1 MRGPFS
7 LGRRTALMLATAI
20 TCASG
25 ASTAAAQQNRDA
37 TVSAVDAFGETVGVE
52 QIGLYNLSEIRG
64 FNPQNSGAE
73 RIDGFYFA
81 RAGNIEDPA
90 VDHRS
95 VSVGVNAAPLN
106 YPSPSGIINVHLKTF
121 APGDRLLELS
131 LNSYAWFSPTLDAN
145 FSLASNDGRVG
156 VAGGAQFL
164 PAVTYPDGSKTEE
177 YYVGLVPGWRI
188 SDSVRAHALI
198 SYGHANVDRGRWS
211 DVLSGASLPPAQ
223 STNVLL
229 PPHAASASVYTV
241 DVGLFLDGVF
251 SNGWRAAASA
261 IYSAGSFSPLSF
273 TSFDFGGG
281 PLVGATLEHFPEHT
295 KRAIALEA
303 RLSRDFQFIGADH
316 QVTGALRYRHREAI
330 DSDPTIVD
338 LGTVDAR
345 HPVFP
350 DLPQF
355 SDNGLRSLDAIDQ
368 EVASLDYAGIYWGR
382 VQLRAGVDLTRRAER
397 FRPLAGASTSGSRD
411 FTFPHASIIYSLNDN
426 TALFASYA
434 RGLEDSGV
442 APNFAV
448 NGNQVLPPAVAE
460 ATELGLRQAISPNL
474 TLIVVGFEVQKPTPG
489 LQADG
494 VFGLVGE
501 ERHRGLEA
509 SLTGQLTPLTRVVLG
524 AVTMEQSL
532 SGPLVSSAQVG
543 SHPVGTAPTVVA
555 ANVVQTL
562 PFARDW
568 SVDAQLRWTDGKYI
582 DTANLARSNAI
593 SILNIGLRRDF
604 HIGQSSAE
612 LRLVATN
619 VLNTRDWDVQ
629 TDGSI
634 APVNR
639 PTIWGTFT
647 TRFGAQ

>member
-1 MRGPFS
+1 
-7 LGRRTALMLATAI
+7 MLATAI
-20 TCASG
+20 ASASG
-25 ASTAAAQQNRDA
+25 ASNAAAQQNRDA

-81 RAGNIEDPA
+81 RAGNVEDPA

-95 VSVGVNAAPLN
+95 VNVGVNAAPLN
-106 YPSPSGIINVHLKTF
+106 YPSPSGIVNVHLKTF
-121 APGDRLLELS
+121 APGDRWLELS
-131 LNSYAWFSPTLDAN
+131 LNSLAWFSPTVDAN
-145 FSLASNDGRVG
+145 FSLASDDGRVG
-156 VAGGAQFL
+156 VAGGVQFL
-164 PAVTYPDGSKTEE
+164 PAVTYPDGSQTQE

-188 SDSVRAHALI
+188 SESLRAHALI
-198 SYGHANVDRGRWS
+198 SYGHGNFDRGQWS
-211 DVLSGASLPPAQ
+211 DVLSGTSLPPAQ

-229 PPHAASASVYTV
+229 PPHAASASVYTAN
-241 DVGLFLDGVF
+241 VGFFLDGVF

-261 IYSAGSFSPLSF
+261 IHSAGSLSPFDF
-273 TSFDFGGG
+273 TLFDFGGG
-281 PLVGATLEHFPEHT
+281 PLVHTTLEHFPAHRKQAT
-295 KRAIALEA
+295 ALEA
-303 RLSRDFQFIGADH
+303 RLSRDFHFIGADH

-345 HPVFP
+345 HPSFP

-355 SDNGLRSLDAIDQ
+355 SDNGLRSLDVIDQ
-368 EVASLDYAGIYWGR
+368 EVASLDYAGVYWGR
-382 VQLRAGVDLTRRAER
+382 VQLRAGIDLTRHAER
-397 FRPLAGASTSGSRD
+397 FRPLAGANTSASQD

-448 NGNQVLPPAVAE
+448 NGNQVLPPAIAE
-460 ATELGLRQAISPNL
+460 ATELGLRQAISPHL
-474 TLIVVGFEVQKPTPG
+474 TLIVAGFDVQKPTPG
-489 LQADG
+489 LQANG

-532 SGPLVSSAQVG
+532 SGPLVSSGQVG

-582 DTANLARSNAI
+582 DTANLVRSNAI
-593 SILNIGLRRDF
+593 PILNLGLRHDF

-629 TDGSI
+629 TSGAI
-634 APVNR
+634 APVYR
-639 PTIWGTFT
+639 PTIWATLT
-647 TRFGAQ
+647 TRFGGQ